1 MPNLPIAVNLFRC
14 EKILCFL
21 YKSKKVPYNSF
32 YEDEWFLDPSSFT
45 QFTLFESNFVNIT
58 LDNYGHVEITNLKVL
73 LFMVT
78 FGTILIEYKIFDS
91 EKEIT
96 KVTVSKLWLVYNK
109 SSSNFYDKSS
119 DVVLLA
125 TSNL

>member
-1 MPNLPIAVNLFRC
+1 MPNLPIAVNLSRC

-21 YKSKKVPYNSF
+21 YKSKKVPYSSF
-32 YEDEWFLDPSSFT
+32 YEDKKFLDSNAST
-45 QFTLFESNFVNIT
+45 HFTLFEFDFINIT
-58 LDNYGHVEITNLKVL
+58 LDNYGQVEITNLKVL

-109 SSSNFYDKSS
+109 SSSNFY
-119 DVVLLA
+119 
-125 TSNL
+125 N

>member
-1 MPNLPIAVNLFRC
+1 
-14 EKILCFL
+14 
-21 YKSKKVPYNSF
+21 
-32 YEDEWFLDPSSFT
+32 
-45 QFTLFESNFVNIT
+45 
-58 LDNYGHVEITNLKVL
+58 
-73 LFMVT
+73 MVT

-96 KVTVSKLWLVYNK
+96 KVTVFKLWLVYNK

-119 DVVLLA
+119 DVLLA